1 MNDQVDVYPKKA
13 TAWYTVGC
21 YYLLIEKYEAAQRY
35 FQYVLSTNRYRRVLI
50 ERVRRRQQLTPS
62 SDLNS
67 KATTLEPTYAPA
79 WIGFGNSFAAQDES
93 DQAMSSYRTASSL
106 FPGSHLPLL
115 YIGMEYLR
123 TNNLVQA
130 QEYIRQ
136 AADIC
141 PTDPLI
147 FNELGTVYY
156 KQKEFPRAVDMFT
169 KALELGKHLPEVNA

>member
-1 MNDQVDVYPKKA
+1 
-13 TAWYTVGC
+13 
-21 YYLLIEKYEAAQRY
+21 
-35 FQYVLSTNRYRRVLI
+35 
-50 ERVRRRQQLTPS
+50 
-62 SDLNS
+62 
-67 KATTLEPTYAPA
+67 
-79 WIGFGNSFAAQDES
+79 
-93 DQAMSSYRTASSL
+93 MSSYRTASSL

-136 AADIC
+136 ASDIC

-156 KQKEFPRAVDMFT
+156 KQKDFPHAVEMFT
-169 KALELGKHLPEVNA
+169 KALELSKHLPEVRTWIKLHLLCLLVCLPTIDRGLFSA

>member
-1 MNDQVDVYPKKA
+1 
-13 TAWYTVGC
+13 
-21 YYLLIEKYEAAQRY
+21 
-35 FQYVLSTNRYRRVLI
+35 
-50 ERVRRRQQLTPS
+50 
-62 SDLNS
+62 
-67 KATTLEPTYAPA
+67 
-79 WIGFGNSFAAQDES
+79 
-93 DQAMSSYRTASSL
+93 MSSYRTASSL

-136 AADIC
+136 ASDIC

-156 KQKEFPRAVDMFT
+156 KQKDFPHAVEMFT
-169 KALELGKHLPEVNA
+169 KALELSKHLPEVRTWIKLHLLCLLVC